1 MSPQVFH
8 ILLALADR
16 DLHGYA
22 IIQDIAART
31 GGEVSLTASTL
42 YAALR
47 RLLEEEFIEE
57 LDERPDQ
64 DDLRRRYY
72 RITKAGRAAGRAEAA
87 RLAAL
92 TDMARDKRWLP
103 RSR

>member
-8 ILLALADR
+8 ILLALADQ

-22 IIQDIAART
+22 IIQDIAVRT
-31 GGEVSLTASTL
+31 GGAMSMTASTL

-47 RLLEEEFIEE
+47 RLLDEDLIEE
-57 LDERPDQ
+57 LAERPD
-64 DDLRRRYY
+64 DDDPRRRYY
-72 RITKAGRAAGRAEAA
+72 RITKAGLAAGRAEAA
-87 RLAAL
+87 RIHALAEL
-92 TDMARDKRWLP
+92 ARDKRWLP